1 MPAFIASP
9 KKRNS
14 AILPDRGFFIRSK
27 LDMQRICNF
36 KRKALWWATFL
47 LGLTSLSALA
57 SEIPSG
63 VSLSRTTGNHLFVP
77 VRITNRP
84 AWFAVD
90 TGAALT
96 IVDSNRANSFGGS
109 GEAKVVELPRQIEVN
124 DRVVRVA
131 HIGSLQVGNEDL
143 GAGPVALIDLRAF
156 SAKFQDSGDKVP
168 MDGILGLDILERYR
182 AVIDCAQRRIYLQSA
197 SANSGDLIRRLS
209 AHRLHR
215 VPLRITNSGA
225 LEVEGHIGNQRYSF
239 VVDTGG
245 FATLIPTK
253 VAAQSGITLVG
264 TTANAKGIHSKE
276 RPVSVAIAQQIE
288 IGKFNLGSVIVGVT
302 ALPEGPEDLTYPFGG
317 LLGAD
322 FFFERNGIIDVGNRY
337 LYFR

>member
-1 MPAFIASP
+1 
-9 KKRNS
+9 
-14 AILPDRGFFIRSK
+14 
-27 LDMQRICNF
+27 MQRICNF
-36 KRKALWWATFL
+36 KRNALWWATFS
-47 LGLTSLSALA
+47 LGLTWSCTLA
-57 SEIPSG
+57 SEIPGG
-63 VSLSRTTGNHLFVP
+63 VTLSRTTGNHLFVS
-77 VRITNRP
+77 VRVNNRP

-96 IVDSNRANSFGGS
+96 IVDSSRANTFGVS
-109 GEAKVVELPRQIEVN
+109 GGTKVVELPRQIEVN
-124 DRVVRVA
+124 DRVVPVA
-131 HIGSLQVGNEDL
+131 HIRSLQVGNEDL
-143 GAGPVALIDLRAF
+143 GSGPVALIDLRSF
-156 SAKFQDSGDKVP
+156 SARMRDSGDKVQ

-182 AVIDCAQRRIYLQSA
+182 AIIDCAQRRIYLQSA
-197 SANSGDLIRRLS
+197 STNSGDLLRRLS
-209 AHRLHR
+209 ARRLRR

-245 FATLIPTK
+245 FATLIPAR
-253 VAAQSGITLVG
+253 VAAESAITLVG
-264 TTANAKGIHSKE
+264 TSANAKGIHSKD
-276 RPVSVAIAQQIE
+276 RPVSVAIAPQLE
-288 IGKFNLGSVIVGVT
+288 IGRYNLGSVVVGVT

>member
-1 MPAFIASP
+1 MQRFCDS
-9 KKRNS
+9 KRNV
-14 AILPDRGFFIRSK
+14 
-27 LDMQRICNF
+27 IC
-36 KRKALWWATFL
+36 WATFL
-47 LGLTSLSALA
+47 LGLALLNAPA
-57 SEIPSG
+57 SEIPG
-63 VSLSRTTGNHLFVP
+63 AISLSRTTGNHLFVP
-77 VRITNRP
+77 VRINHRP

-96 IVDSNRANSFGGS
+96 IVDANKAKAFGVS
-109 GEAKVVELPRQIEVN
+109 GEARVVELPRQIEVN
-124 DRVVRVA
+124 DRVVPVA
-131 HIGSLQVGNEDL
+131 HVQNLQLGNEDL

-156 SAKFQDSGDKVP
+156 AARFQNSGGKVS

-182 AVIDCAQRRIYLQSA
+182 AVIDCARRRIYLQSA
-197 SANSGDLIRRLS
+197 TTNSGDLLRQLS
-209 AHRLHR
+209 THRLHR
-215 VPLRITNSGA
+215 VPMRITSSGA

-253 VAAQSGITLVG
+253 VAKQSGITLVG

-276 RPVSVAIAQQIE
+276 RPVSVAIASE
-288 IGKFNLGSVIVGVT
+288 LDIGKYNLGSVVVGVT
-302 ALPEGPEDLTYPFGG
+302 MLPDGPEDLAYPFGG

-337 LYFR
+337 LYFQ

>member
-1 MPAFIASP
+1 MSDRAFF
-9 KKRNS
+9 
-14 AILPDRGFFIRSK
+14 LTSK
-27 LDMQRICNF
+27 LDMQRFCNF
-36 KRKALWWATFL
+36 KRNALWWATFL
-47 LGLTSLSALA
+47 LGLSLLSTQA
-57 SEIPSG
+57 SEIPTG

-77 VRITNRP
+77 VRINHRP

-96 IVDSNRANSFGGS
+96 IVDSNRANTFGVS
-109 GEAKVVELPRQIEVN
+109 GEARVVELPRQIEVN
-124 DRVVRVA
+124 DRVVPVA
-131 HIGSLQVGNEDL
+131 HIGNLQVGNEDL
-143 GAGPVALIDLRAF
+143 GAGPVALIDLGAF
-156 SAKFQDSGDKVP
+156 SARFRDSGDKVQ

-182 AVIDCAQRRIYLQSA
+182 AVIDCAQRRIYLQNA
-197 SANSGDLIRRLS
+197 SANSGDLLRRLS

-225 LEVEGHIGNQRYSF
+225 LEVEGHIGDQRYSF

-264 TTANAKGIHSKE
+264 TSANAKGIHSKE
-276 RPVSVAIAQQIE
+276 RPVSVAIAPRLD
-288 IGKFNLGSVIVGVT
+288 IGKYNLGSVVVGVT

-322 FFFERNGIIDVGNRY
+322 FFFERSGIIDVGNKN